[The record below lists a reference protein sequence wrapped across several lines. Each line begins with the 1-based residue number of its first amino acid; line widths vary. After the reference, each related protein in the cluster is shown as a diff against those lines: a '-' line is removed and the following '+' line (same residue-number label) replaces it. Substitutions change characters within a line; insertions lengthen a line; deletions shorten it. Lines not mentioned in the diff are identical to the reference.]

1 MKDLKKFI
9 NKTSDIVYKFLEKI
23 ATFIKDDKH
32 SLVIK
37 AVIKLIILLLIFN
50 IAGLVAQGF
59 IQGGTYIIH
68 NISSTARNLLS
79 SIWATVVNFTYFLF
93 VIVSIYRL
101 ADIAEKDG
109 SFFILFKNKK
119 KDKEVKKKIF
129 EGISSFI
136 KIVGT
141 IFLIPV
147 FTIDISLLFVLG
159 IMIGYLKEGIYL
171 YSLFGGVIGLIIFFT
186 VLIFIV
192 KELLTPGD
200 SKLKKYMYITI
211 ISGII
216 VATSSITI
224 LFETS
229 KYEINRNLTSDFN
242 TSTLKYEYKI
252 NNKKD
257 YVINHH
263 GDKNL
268 ELVIDDDLGS
278 YLEIRVNHTTTNV
291 VNTKINE
298 EDDKVS
304 IIYYEDLDIKT
315 KDLEKIFNLGI
326 RCIKDKTIYNYT
338 LLKYATIEVRVSSD
352 YAENI
357 KFINDKGKEYTP
369 YERINKQ

>member
-9 NKTSDIVYKFLEKI
+9 NKTSDIVYKFLEKV

-32 SLVIK
+32 SLTIK
-37 AVIKLIILLLIFN
+37 AVIKLIILLLIYF
-50 IAGLVAQGF
+50 IAGLVAEGF

-101 ADIAEKDG
+101 AAMAEKDS
-109 SFFILFKNKK
+109 SFFVLFKNKK
-119 KDKEVKKKIF
+119 KDKAVKKKIF
-129 EGISSFI
+129 EGISSLI
-136 KIVGT
+136 KIFGT
-141 IFLIPV
+141 IILIPV
-147 FTIDISLLFVLG
+147 FAIDISLLFVLG

-200 SKLKKYMYITI
+200 NKLKKYTYITI
-211 ISGII
+211 ISGLI

-229 KYEINRNLTSDFN
+229 KYEINKELTSDFN

-268 ELVIDDDLGS
+268 EFVIDDDLGS
-278 YLEIRVNHTTTNV
+278 YLEIRVNHTTTNI

-304 IIYYEDLDIKT
+304 INYYEDLDLKT
-315 KDLEKIFNLGI
+315 KDFEKIFNLGI

-357 KFINDKGKEYTP
+357 KFIDDKGKEYTP
-369 YERINKQ
+369 YERIDK